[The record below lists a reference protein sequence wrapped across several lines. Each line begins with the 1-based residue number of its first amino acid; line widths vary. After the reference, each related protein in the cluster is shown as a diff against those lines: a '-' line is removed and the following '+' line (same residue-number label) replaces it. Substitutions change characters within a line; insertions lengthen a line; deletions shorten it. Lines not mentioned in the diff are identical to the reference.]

1 MTNSDAGYVKC
12 TIQNEGFEYCFLHYS
27 DFKNIEDE
35 LFHKLRNQYLD
46 SMDELQKYINDNFN
60 GDYDN

>member
-1 MTNSDAGYVKC
+1 MTNSDAGYVKA
-12 TIQNEGFEYCFLHYS
+12 TIQNEGFHYCFVHYS
-27 DFKNIEDE
+27 DFKNIKDE

-60 GDYDN
+60 GD